1 MISQPQIPNFTQ
13 NELMKLKL
21 KFINLHF
28 SIFWVLKEFWQNQIF
43 LLLKNPNFRNSRK
56 GILESASYRFFP
68 FFQVLVLKHQLMVCI
83 LCTVVCLHFITNVS
97 CLFTFAAVCLHF
109 LYWFPILDIKGKY
122 EFCHSVLIFHP
133 QKYRL
138 SSYFV
143 VCYYYMES
151 SEKTFFFLYIHTHNV
166 ISGAHATTL
175 EKWWARQNLQVHK

>member
-1 MISQPQIPNFTQ
+1 MAKSNI
-13 NELMKLKL
+13 
-21 KFINLHF
+21 
-28 SIFWVLKEFWQNQIF
+28 

-56 GILESASYRFFP
+56 RILVDASYRNFSL
-68 FFQVLVLKHQLMVCI
+68 FQVLVHKYQIQFCI
-83 LCTVVCLHFITNVS
+83 LCSAVCLHFITNFS
-97 CLFTFAAVCLHF
+97 CLFTFSAVCLHF
-109 LYWFPILDIKGKY
+109 LYFPIIEIL
-122 EFCHSVLIFHP
+122 EFCHSVPIFHP
-133 QKYRL
+133 KKYSL